1 MPLPVTPVPPKSVSW
16 LHAVPVKLVSPDF
29 AMTRR
34 PVTSSHAKIAVLL
47 AVPRL
52 KLLANT
58 TTPESLMHNDELPEM
73 PA

>member
-1 MPLPVTPVPPKSVSW
+1 M
-16 LHAVPVKLVSPDF
+16 PVKLVSPDF